1 MRHVLVALLRGI
13 NVGKAKRIAMADLKK
28 LVEGLGYRD
37 VRTVLNSGN
46 VVFASASGD
55 GRTAGVRIERALA
68 DDLGVSA
75 RVTIVTDAE
84 LATIVADNP
93 FAKIATNPSR
103 YLVAFFPDAIAV
115 RRLTPL
121 VEQRWH
127 PEAIAVGR
135 RVAYCWCPE
144 SILQSPLYE
153 QVNRLA
159 KDGVTARNW
168 STVLRLH
175 ALACPEPAA

>member
-1 MRHVLVALLRGI
+1 MKAAALFRGI

-55 GRTAGVRIERALA
+55 GRTAGVRIQRAIA
-68 DDLGVSA
+68 GRLGISA
-75 RVTIVTDAE
+75 PVTIVTDAE
-84 LATIVADNP
+84 LATIVAENP

-103 YLVAFFPDAIAV
+103 YLVAFFPDAAAA
-115 RRLTPL
+115 RRMTPL
-121 VEQRWH
+121 VERRWH

-135 RVAYCWCPE
+135 RVAYCWCPK
-144 SILQSPLYE
+144 SILESPLYE
-153 QVNRLA
+153 EVGKIA

-168 STVLRLH
+168 STVTRLH
-175 ALACPEPAA
+175 ALASPEPAA